1 VADSSE
7 AAFIP
12 EPSAVPGSL
21 WRSLGY
27 VAEVQIAVGFALG
40 LALVLGW
47 RLCAGYP
54 RPAAPLPG
62 LSRRDAALVAA
73 AAEALFPRGG
83 AVPPSG
89 LDAGVPAWCGRW
101 LGALPAGTRL
111 LVRCLFALVEHATL
125 LFPAPG
131 WDGFRR
137 FSALDPERRGQVL
150 EGWRTS
156 RWFLRR
162 LVFTSL
168 RAIVTQGY
176 FADAAVL
183 RALGLAPFAI
193 EAPVTTADTLY
204 PPIGQPSTRVRFRPE
219 QVEVRGPLDR
229 PPAGAPLDLGSPL
242 HPDYREPTT

>member
-1 VADSSE
+1 M
-7 AAFIP
+7 
-12 EPSAVPGSL
+12 
-21 WRSLGY
+21 RSLGY
-27 VAEVQIAVGFALG
+27 LAEVQVAVGFALA
-40 LALVLGW
+40 LALALGW
-47 RLCAGYP
+47 RVWAGYP
-54 RPAAPLPG
+54 RPPSPLPG
-62 LSRRDAALVAA
+62 LSRREVALVAA
-73 AAEALFPRGG
+73 VAEALFPRGG
-83 AVPPSG
+83 AVQPSG

-101 LGALPAGTRL
+101 LAALPPGTRL

-156 RWFLRR
+156 RWFARR

-183 RALGLAPFAI
+183 RALRLAPLAI
-193 EAPVTTADTLY
+193 EAPVTAADALY
-204 PPIGQPSTRVRFRPE
+204 PPIGQPRSAIRFRAE
-219 QVEVRGPLDR
+219 QVEVWGSLER
-229 PPAGAPLDLGSPL
+229 PPAGAPLDLSSPL
-242 HPDYREPTT
+242 HPDYRERAS

>member
-1 VADSSE
+1 
-7 AAFIP
+7 
-12 EPSAVPGSL
+12 L
-21 WRSLGY
+21 RSLGY
-27 VAEVQIAVGFALG
+27 VAEVQIAVGFVLG
-40 LALVLGW
+40 LALLLGLGW
-47 RLCAGYP
+47 RLCGGYA
-54 RPAAPLPG
+54 RPTAPVKG
-62 LSRRDAALVAA
+62 LSRREAALVAA

-101 LGALPAGTRL
+101 LGALPGGTRL

-125 LFPAPG
+125 VFPAAG

-137 FSALDPERRGQVL
+137 FSALDAERRGQVL
-150 EGWRTS
+150 EAWRTS

-168 RAIVTQGY
+168 RAIVTQAY

-193 EAPVTTADTLY
+193 EAPVTAADALY
-204 PPIGQPSTRVRFRPE
+204 PPIGQSRSGIRFRAD
-219 QVEVRGPLDR
+219 QVELRGPLDR
-229 PPAGAPLDLGSPL
+229 PPAGVPLDLGSPL
-242 HPDYREPTT
+242 HPDYRERGA